1 MRNNG
6 RKRKGELR
14 MKMRRRRSRRKRKHT
29 SESWLG
35 SGFLVLASPQ

>member
-6 RKRKGELR
+6 RERKGELR
-14 MKMRRRRSRRKRKHT
+14 MKRRRRSRRKRKHT

-35 SGFLVLASPQ
+35 SGMLVLASPH